1 MSISSEVWKKW
12 EGRIVDGKFPL
23 RKWLGGS
30 DHSAVF
36 LTERGGRSPQK
47 AAVKLIPVE
56 TRDHEPHG
64 REYADE
70 DEQLSRWAEIA
81 KLSHPHLLRTWEYG
95 RCQIDGTRLLYVVM
109 EYAEENLAEILP
121 VRPLTAD
128 EARQML
134 QPTAEALTTLHRAGF
149 VHGRM
154 KPANILAVNDQL
166 KISTDNLGKAGE
178 RNRASSLYDAPE
190 SALTGLS
197 AAADMWSLGG
207 TLLAVLTQVQP
218 LETSQR
224 GLAITDDI
232 PQPLLGIVRDCLHL
246 DPQRRCTA
254 DDILDR
260 LQPKAVK
267 PVAAVAVKAAEKPA
281 APTGRKW
288 NAKATVGLVVI
299 GIVLIIFIAL
309 LSGKF
314 ASHPPAI
321 PAAQTQPV
329 SAPPKVEAP
338 AARSPAPFAEKEKTA
353 SKSSTRGS
361 VRQQVMPGIS
371 QSALRT
377 IHGTVKLGVRVDVD
391 SSGNVTEA
399 RITTAGPSKY
409 FANLALVAARQ
420 WKFDPPQVNGKAVSS
435 EWMLHFQLRKSVV
448 NAASEETRP

>member
-288 NAKATVGLVVI
+288 NAKSHRRPGHHRHRSHH
-299 GIVLIIFIAL
+299 FYCIA
-309 LSGKF
+309 
-314 ASHPPAI
+314 
-321 PAAQTQPV
+321 
-329 SAPPKVEAP
+329 
-338 AARSPAPFAEKEKTA
+338 
-353 SKSSTRGS
+353 
-361 VRQQVMPGIS
+361 
-371 QSALRT
+371 
-377 IHGTVKLGVRVDVD
+377 
-391 SSGNVTEA
+391 
-399 RITTAGPSKY
+399 
-409 FANLALVAARQ
+409 
-420 WKFDPPQVNGKAVSS
+420 
-435 EWMLHFQLRKSVV
+435 
-448 NAASEETRP
+448 